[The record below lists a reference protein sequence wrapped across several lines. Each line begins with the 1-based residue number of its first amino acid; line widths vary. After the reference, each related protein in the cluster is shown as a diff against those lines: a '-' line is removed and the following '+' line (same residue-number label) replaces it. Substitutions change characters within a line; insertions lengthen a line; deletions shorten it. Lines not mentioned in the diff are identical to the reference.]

1 MSACNELHYG
11 GYCPECKTLHELPAQ
26 PAMQA
31 AAALFTAL
39 EEKNLP
45 LATESLFG
53 PARGKMFGVLVARD
67 RTGQQQILKGFSG
80 QHNGE
85 WLIPGWVP
93 PLFDVNLF
101 NSINAP
107 EEKRIKSL
115 SNQLATTMN
124 PAEQQSLKA
133 ERKSRSQTLMKSLH
147 QLYILHNFKGEQRS
161 MTRFFPPDRGMPTG
175 AGDCCAP
182 KLIQHALQNGLT
194 PTSMA
199 EFYFGRENRSQTKL
213 HGHFYPPCAS
223 GCAPILGFML
233 CGLEGER

>member
-11 GYCPECKTLHELPAQ
+11 GYCQECGTRHDLPAQ

-39 EEKNLP
+39 EEKTVP
-45 LATESLFG
+45 LETESLFG
-53 PARGKMFGVLVARD
+53 TARGKMFGVLLARD

-93 PLFDVNLF
+93 PLFDVNQF
-101 NSINAP
+101 TRINTP

-115 SNQLATTMN
+115 SAQLADTTC
-124 PAEQQSLKA
+124 AREIQTLKA
-133 ERKSRSQTLMKSLH
+133 ERKSRSQALMKTLH
-147 QLYILHNFKGEQRS
+147 HLYILHNFKGEQRS
-161 MTRFFPPDRGMPTG
+161 MARCFPPDKGMPTG

-182 KLIQHALQNGLT
+182 KLIHHALHNELT

-199 EFYFGRENRSQTKL
+199 EFYFGRENRSQTRR

-233 CGLEGER
+233 CGLEG

>member
-1 MSACNELHYG
+1 MSAPEELQYG
-11 GYCPECKTLHELPAQ
+11 GYCPECKTHHELPAQ

-39 EEKNLP
+39 EENTLP
-45 LATESLFG
+45 LATEYLFG

-67 RTGQQQILKGFSG
+67 RTGQEQILKGFSG

-93 PLFDVNLF
+93 PLFDVNQF
-101 NSINAP
+101 TMINTP

-115 SNQLATTMN
+115 SAQLADTTCTR
-124 PAEQQSLKA
+124 EIQTLKA
-133 ERKSRSQTLMKSLH
+133 ARKTRSQTLMKELH
-147 QLYILHNFKGEQRS
+147 HLYILHNFKGEQRP
-161 MTRFFPPDRGMPTG
+161 MARFFPPDKGMPTG

-182 KLIQHALQNGLT
+182 KLIQHALQNELT
-194 PTSMA
+194 PIGMA
-199 EFYFGRENRSQTKL
+199 EFYFGCENRSQTRR

-233 CGLEGER
+233 CGIKG